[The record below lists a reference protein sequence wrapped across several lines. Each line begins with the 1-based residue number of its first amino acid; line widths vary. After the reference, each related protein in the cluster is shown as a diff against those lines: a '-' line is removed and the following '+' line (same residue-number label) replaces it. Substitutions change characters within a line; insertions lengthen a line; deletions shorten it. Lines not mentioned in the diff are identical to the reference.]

1 MSARAPC
8 GSIKNLLRFKMVR
21 KPGSFILSVQ
31 VPELQDLSSLSLRN
45 GKQKKKINEANMS
58 LYEYVYQVNGILVQ
72 KAPYGTSI
80 FRDKALT
87 EFQQNNTV
95 LEMDD

>member
-45 GKQKKKINEANMS
+45 GKQKKK
-58 LYEYVYQVNGILVQ
+58 
-72 KAPYGTSI
+72 
-80 FRDKALT
+80 
-87 EFQQNNTV
+87 
-95 LEMDD
+95 